1 MPCDTCALVTVN
13 HAADEVAVQA
23 QLVAFVTETLP
34 VAFFELIA
42 TVPGLT
48 VTVQVGAP
56 ACVTVNV

>member
-1 MPCDTCALVTVN
+1 MPCEHLCVVTVN

-23 QLVAFVTETLP
+23 QLVGFVTATLP
-34 VAFFELIA
+34 LAFFELIA

-48 VTVQVGAP
+48 VTAQVGAP